1 MLMVKGTSA
10 GSNRDRSV
18 AYVMIIARCSHR
30 WHKLHSGVLGPFLK
44 ELPFESGG
52 NSTSRSSRF
61 TALTV
66 APDEEAFPASKM
78 KCFLKPSS
86 V

>member
-1 MLMVKGTSA
+1 MLLVKGTSA
-10 GSNRDRSV
+10 VSDRDRSV
-18 AYVMIIARCSHR
+18 AYVMIIARWSHR
-30 WHKLHSGVLGPFLK
+30 WHKLHSGVLGLFLK

-66 APDEEAFPASKM
+66 APDEETFPASKM
-78 KCFLKPSS
+78 KCFLKPPN